1 MKEKLKK
8 IGQAFWSKTFLV
20 LVIITL
26 AGALGYKT
34 NPAFEQLMEAAVCAL
49 PGVSGCGND

>member
-20 LVIITL
+20 LVIVMLT
-26 AGALGYKT
+26 GALGYKT
-34 NPAFEQLMEAAVCAL
+34 SPAFEQLVGTVVCSL